1 MEVTGLDKLL
11 NTLRDLSDP
20 KTVDAACR
28 RGLRKAGKAVQA
40 SAKRLVHVDTGQLRN
55 SIEVTDI
62 PNGVDVGTNVKQGF
76 FEEYGVGK
84 RGDPSVAH
92 TSKEQWSYQ
101 DEDGNWHTTSGH
113 EPHPF
118 LFPAVEMNKDKIPE
132 IIKAEL
138 QKEIRERAGR

>member
-1 MEVTGLDKLL
+1 MEITGLDKLL
-11 NTLRDLSDP
+11 NTLRGISDP
-20 KTVDAACR
+20 ETVDSALR
-28 RGLRKAGKAVQA
+28 RGMYEAGEAVQR
-40 SAKRLVHVDTGQLRN
+40 SAKELVHVDTGQLYN
-55 SIEVTDI
+55 SIEVTHI
-62 PNGVDVGTNVKQGF
+62 PNGVDVGTNVEQGF

-92 TSKEQWSYQ
+92 TSKDQWSYQ
-101 DEDGNWHTTSGH
+101 DGNWHTTSGH

-118 LFPAVEMNKDKIPE
+118 LYPALEMEKDKIPE